1 MTASQPTGLT
11 SGYGMDPE
19 LDAKIPLLVPKKWP
33 RATMRL
39 WHGALYLLTA
49 AGVVYLLAPSIV
61 LTGVSFNEFP
71 HLSFPPAEWTLA
83 SYGKIPAVLYDAF
96 FLSVQIAI
104 VATLISTVLAV
115 PACYWLAR
123 SSGTLP
129 RFLDAFVRSPLQ
141 IPHIILGLSLYQI
154 YVMYEGISGIAL
166 RSQFWGLL
174 AAHVILVTP
183 YVVVTCVSRIES
195 EGRELENAAAGLG
208 ASPISVFFRISL
220 PAIRQALIASSM
232 LGVLVSFDNV
242 PISLFLAGPST
253 TPLPVQLFTMSEHEL
268 RPSLYAAATLTM
280 LVSLVVVLLLEKV
293 VGLRSALR
301 QE

>member
-1 MTASQPTGLT
+1 
-11 SGYGMDPE
+11 MDPS
-19 LDAKIPLLVPKKWP
+19 LDAKIPLLVPKQWP
-33 RATMRL
+33 RVVIRL
-39 WHGALYLLTA
+39 WHVALYVLTA
-49 AGVVYLLAPSIV
+49 LGVVYLVAPSVV
-61 LTGVSFNEFP
+61 LAGVSFNEFP
-71 HLSFPPAEWTLA
+71 HLSFPPAHWTLA
-83 SYGKIPAVLYDAF
+83 SYSQIPAVLYDAF
-96 FLSVQIAI
+96 FLSVKVAVI
-104 VATLISTVLAV
+104 ATLISTVLAV
-115 PACYWLAR
+115 PACYWIAR
-123 SSGTLP
+123 RPGALP

-154 YVMYEGISGIAL
+154 YVVYEGFSGIAL
-166 RSQFWGLL
+166 RSQFIGLL
-174 AAHVILVTP
+174 AAHIILVTP

-208 ASPISVFFRISL
+208 ASPLSVFFRVSL

-280 LVSLVVVLLLEKV
+280 LVSLVVVLLLEKL